1 MWYTKSQ
8 PAYLRM
14 DEWDIY
20 WWGNLFRN
28 CEVKIQPLLNL
39 INTTLQ
45 GLYGDQEELME
56 GGQVFGLKGYNNLRT
71 SVRWYNKDTKD
82 DHIPSLL
89 GMDQKLADD
98 SNKPSDKS
106 NTSNWE
112 STKRDPDYIRNLP
125 PWMLEDPKGEVKKN
139 QVWKVILVVQG
150 TPLWKKPVGTLQ

>member
-1 MWYTKSQ
+1 
-8 PAYLRM
+8 
-14 DEWDIY
+14 
-20 WWGNLFRN
+20 
-28 CEVKIQPLLNL
+28 
-39 INTTLQ
+39 
-45 GLYGDQEELME
+45 
-56 GGQVFGLKGYNNLRT
+56 
-71 SVRWYNKDTKD
+71 
-82 DHIPSLL
+82 
-89 GMDQKLADD
+89 MDQKLADD